1 MVIVVATVSVNVVLA
16 AAVVLDAVVAVV
28 AAEDVELPTRDDD
41 KFTAFSVGINNISH
55 KIKRM
60 YIIINL
66 QLPFF
71 R

>member
-1 MVIVVATVSVNVVLA
+1 M
-16 AAVVLDAVVAVV
+16 LDAVVAVV

-41 KFTAFSVGINNISH
+41 KFTAFSVSINNISH

>member
-1 MVIVVATVSVNVVLA
+1 M
-16 AAVVLDAVVAVV
+16 LDAVVAVV
-28 AAEDVELPTRDDD
+28 AAEDVKLPTRDDD
-41 KFTAFSVGINNISH
+41 KFTAFSVGININISH

-60 YIIINL
+60 YIIVNL